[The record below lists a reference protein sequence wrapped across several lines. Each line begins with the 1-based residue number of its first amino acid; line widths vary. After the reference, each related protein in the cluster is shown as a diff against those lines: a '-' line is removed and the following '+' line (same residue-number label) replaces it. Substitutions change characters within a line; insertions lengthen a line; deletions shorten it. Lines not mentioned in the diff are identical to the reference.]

1 MLHLPGFDTKI
12 RGDPRPSS
20 GIQIQILN
28 MNEMHKSGRAQ
39 LTYVK
44 TIAEAESFAA
54 EQGIVHYHSMMSAS
68 EQSIAIEAFASGT
81 PIVATYGFSVG
92 LNLLVQGKPVTSVDM
107 RGMSG
112 CRASIGP
119 C

>member
-28 MNEMHKSGRAQ
+28 MNETHKSGRAQ

-44 TIAEAESFAA
+44 TIANAESFAA
-54 EQGIVHYHSMMSAS
+54 EQGIVHYHYKMSAS
-68 EQSIAIEAFASGT
+68 EQSIAFASGT

-119 C
+119 Y

>member
-20 GIQIQILN
+20 GLQIEILP
-28 MNEMHKSGRAQ
+28 MNEMHKSDRAQ

-44 TIAEAESFAA
+44 TIAEAEFFAA
-54 EQGIVHYHSMMSAS
+54 EHGIVYYHSKMSAS
-68 EQSIAIEAFASGT
+68 EQSKALDALAAGI
-81 PIVATYGFSVG
+81 PVVATYGLGVG
-92 LNLLVQGKPVTSVDM
+92 LNLKVKGKPITSVDI

-112 CRASIGP
+112 FRALIGP
-119 C
+119 W